1 MLFQPKDHLVGLDL
15 GSSFIKV
22 AELKRKG
29 KGDDFILKKF
39 GIAPIPP
46 GSIVDGRI
54 EDMKTI
60 ADAITTLFKTNK
72 IREKNV
78 AIATGGYSVI
88 IKTINMARATEE
100 ELQDQIYAEAEQYIP
115 YDIEEVNIDYQVL
128 GESEFSPEQ
137 ISVLLVAV
145 KKDLVAEYIDLI
157 DMAGLNP
164 CIIEVDTFA
173 LQNIYERLPNISEEK
188 ISMLIDVGMSKTSLN
203 IVRGG
208 SSLMMRDNAN
218 GIAQIR
224 DEIAAEAECTDE
236 EAEIILTDQ
245 KSDLLST
252 EEIREITLGIVDE
265 WCADIY
271 GMVSTFRSK
280 TKDDD
285 VELVFLTGGGALVPG
300 FPEALASELNTSVSV
315 LNPFEGIQTD
325 QKKIPDTTISELAPL
340 ASVAIGLGLRRADDK

>member
-340 ASVAIGLGLRRADDK
+340 ASVAIGLGLRRVDDK

>member
-29 KGDDFILKKF
+29 KGDEYILKKF
-39 GIAPIPP
+39 GVIPIPP

-60 ADAITTLFKTNK
+60 SEAITTLFKTNK

-173 LQNIYERLPNISEEK
+173 LQNIYERLPNISEDK
-188 ISMLIDVGMSKTSLN
+188 ISMLVDVGVSKTSLN

-208 SSLMMRDNAN
+208 TSLMMRDNAN

-224 DEIAAEAECTDE
+224 DEIAAEAECTEE
-236 EAEIILTDQ
+236 EAEMIIADQ

-252 EEIREITLGIVDE
+252 EEIKEITLGVIDE

-280 TKDDD
+280 SKDDD
-285 VELVFLTGGGALVPG
+285 VELVFLTGGGSLIHG
-300 FPEALASELNTSVSV
+300 FPEALASELNTSVSI
-315 LNPFEGIQTD
+315 LNPFEGIQVD
-325 QKKIPDTTISELAPL
+325 NKRIPQETINELAPL
-340 ASVAIGLGLRRADDK
+340 LSIAIGLGLRRVDDK

>member
-1 MLFQPKDHLVGLDL
+1 
-15 GSSFIKV
+15 SFIKV

-29 KGDDFILKKF
+29 KGDEYILKKF
-39 GIAPIPP
+39 GVIPIPP

-60 ADAITTLFKTNK
+60 SEAITTLFKTNK

-173 LQNIYERLPNISEEK
+173 LQNIYERLPNISEDK
-188 ISMLIDVGMSKTSLN
+188 ISMLIDVGVSKTSLN

-224 DEIAAEAECTDE
+224 DEIAAEAECTEE
-236 EAEIILTDQ
+236 EADIILADQ
-245 KSDLLST
+245 KSDLLSVD
-252 EEIREITLGIVDE
+252 EIKEITLGVIDE

-285 VELVFLTGGGALVPG
+285 VELVFLTGGGALVSG
-300 FPEALASELNTSVSV
+300 FPEALASELNTSVSI
-315 LNPFEGIQTD
+315 LNPFEGIQID
-325 QKKIPDTTISELAPL
+325 KKRMPKETVNELAPL
-340 ASVAIGLGLRRADDK
+340 ASVAIGLGLRRVNDK

>member
-29 KGDDFILKKF
+29 KGDEYILKKF
-39 GIAPIPP
+39 GVTPIPP

-60 ADAITTLFKTNK
+60 AEAVTTLFKANK

-173 LQNIYERLPNISEEK
+173 IQNVYERLPNIPEDK
-188 ISMLIDVGMSKTSLN
+188 VSMLIDVGVSKTSLN
-203 IVRGG
+203 IVKGG
-208 SSLMMRDNAN
+208 TSLMMRDNAN

-224 DEIAAEAECTDE
+224 DEISAEAECTEE
-236 EAEIILTDQ
+236 EADMIISDL

-252 EEIREITLGIVDE
+252 EEIKEIMLGVIDE

-280 TKDDD
+280 AKDED
-285 VELVFLTGGGALVPG
+285 VELVFLTGGGSMLHG
-300 FPEALASELNTSVSV
+300 FPEALASELNTSVSI
-315 LNPFEGIQTD
+315 LNPFEGIEVD
-325 QKKIPDTTISELAPL
+325 KKRVPKSTITELAPL
-340 ASVAIGLGLRRADDK
+340 VSVAIGLGLRRVDDK

>member
-1 MLFQPKDHLVGLDL
+1 MIFQPKDHLVGLDL
-15 GSSFIKV
+15 GSSLIKA
-22 AELKRKG
+22 AELRRKG
-29 KGDDFILKKF
+29 KSDEYALKKF
-39 GIAPIPP
+39 GVAAIPP

-54 EDMKTI
+54 EDMKAI
-60 ADAITTLFKTNK
+60 AEAITTLFKTNK

-78 AIATGGYSVI
+78 AIATGGYSVV

-100 ELQDQIYAEAEQYIP
+100 ELHDQIYAEAEQYIP

-173 LQNIYERLPNISEEK
+173 LQNIYERLPNIPEDK
-188 ISMLIDVGMSKTSLN
+188 ISMLVDVGASKTSLN

-224 DEIAAEAECTDE
+224 DEIAAEAECTEE
-236 EAEIILTDQ
+236 EAEIIISDQ
-245 KSDLLST
+245 KSDLLSAD
-252 EEIREITLGIVDE
+252 EIKEITLGVVDE

-285 VELVFLTGGGALVPG
+285 VELVFLSGGGDLIQG

-315 LNPFEGIQTD
+315 LNPFEGVQID
-325 QKKIPDTTISELAPL
+325 KKRMTESMVNQFAPL
-340 ASVAIGLGLRRADDK
+340 ASIAIGLGLRRVDDK

>member
-29 KGDDFILKKF
+29 KADEYILKKF
-39 GIAPIPP
+39 GVAPIPS

-60 ADAITTLFKTNK
+60 AEAITALFKTNK

-145 KKDLVAEYIDLI
+145 KKDLVAEYIELI
-157 DMAGLNP
+157 DLAGLNP

-173 LQNIYERLPNISEEK
+173 LQNIYERLPNISEDK
-188 ISMLIDVGMSKTSLN
+188 ISMLVDVGASKTSLN

-208 SSLMMRDNAN
+208 TSLMMRDNGN
-218 GIAQIR
+218 GISQII

-236 EAEIILTDQ
+236 EAEMIIADQ

-252 EEIREITLGIVDE
+252 EEIKDITLGVVDE

-285 VELVFLTGGGALVPG
+285 VELVFLTGGGSLVHG
-300 FPEALASELNTSVSV
+300 FPEALASELNTSVSI
-315 LNPFEGIQTD
+315 LNPFDGIQV
-325 QKKIPDTTISELAPL
+325 DTKSIQDETINELAPL
-340 ASVAIGLGLRRADDK
+340 VSIAIGLGLRRVDDK

>member
-1 MLFQPKDHLVGLDL
+1 MIFQPKDHLVGLDL

-22 AELKRKG
+22 ADLKKKG
-29 KGDDFILKKF
+29 KGDEYYLQKF

-54 EDMKTI
+54 EDMKTV
-60 ADAITTLFKTNK
+60 ADAITTLFKKNK

-88 IKTINMARATEE
+88 IKTINMARETEE

-145 KKDLVAEYIDLI
+145 KKDLVAEYIDVI
-157 DMAGLNP
+157 QMAGLNP

-173 LQNIYERLPNISEEK
+173 IQNIYEKLSNIPENK
-188 ISMLIDVGMSKTSLN
+188 VAMLIDVGVSKTSLN
-203 IVRGG
+203 IIRNGV
-208 SSLMMRDNAN
+208 SLMMRDNAN
-218 GIAQIR
+218 GISQIR
-224 DEIAAEAECTDE
+224 DEIATEAECAEE
-236 EAEIILTDQ
+236 EADIIIADQ

-252 EEIREITLGIVDE
+252 DEIKEITLGVIDE

-280 TKDDD
+280 AKDND
-285 VELVFLTGGGALVPG
+285 VEFVFLTGGGALIRG
-300 FPEALASELNTSVSV
+300 FPEALAAELNTSVSI
-315 LNPFEGIQTD
+315 LNPFDGIQIN
-325 QKKIPDTTISELAPL
+325 KKRLQAETIKELAPL
-340 ASVAIGLGLRRADDK
+340 ASVAIGLGLRRVDDK

>member
-39 GIAPIPP
+39 GVAPIPS

-60 ADAITTLFKTNK
+60 ADAITTLFKKNK

-236 EAEIILTDQ
+236 EAEIILADQ

-325 QKKIPDTTISELAPL
+325 QKKMPGTTISELAPL
-340 ASVAIGLGLRRADDK
+340 AAVAIGLGLRRVDDK

>member
-29 KGDDFILKKF
+29 KGDEYILKKF
-39 GIAPIPP
+39 GVAPIPP
-46 GSIVDGRI
+46 DSIVDGRI
-54 EDMKTI
+54 EDMKAI
-60 ADAITTLFKTNK
+60 AEAITTLFKTNK

-145 KKDLVAEYIDLI
+145 KKDLVSEYIDLI

-173 LQNIYERLPNISEEK
+173 IQNIYERLPNISEDK
-188 ISMLIDVGMSKTSLN
+188 ISMLVDVGVSKTSLN

-224 DEIAAEAECTDE
+224 DEIAAEAECTIE
-236 EAEIILTDQ
+236 EADMILADQ

-252 EEIREITLGIVDE
+252 EEIKEITLGVIDE

-285 VELVFLTGGGALVPG
+285 VELVFLTGGGALIHG
-300 FPEALASELNTSVSV
+300 FPEALASELNTSVSI

-325 QKKIPDTTISELAPL
+325 KNITESTINELAPL
-340 ASVAIGLGLRRADDK
+340 ASVAIGLGLRRVDDK